1 MIILRMNYLLPLQK
15 QLSLSNFR
23 FFEMRKFL
31 ILLFVLTIFSCADS
45 TDKEIVHIEGVA
57 FGSSFS
63 VKYLGD
69 SSKKYNKSIDSII
82 HAINKSLST
91 YLPTSDISYINKGD
105 SLIQVDDLFIEVFTK
120 SKKIY
125 LETNGV
131 FDPTIGI
138 LVNAWGFGPEKPIE
152 NLDSIKVK
160 SLLQFVGLDKVVLND
175 KVVKKAYPEI
185 YLDFNS
191 IAPGF
196 AADVIGRFL
205 ESKKIT
211 DYMVEM
217 GGEIRARG
225 KNQQGNDWKIA
236 IENPNFDGS
245 RSFAAFISLK
255 NQSLAT
261 SGNYR
266 KFKIDEKGQKY
277 AHTINTK
284 TGFSSKTDLLSA
296 TVISNADCANVD
308 GYATA
313 FMAMGYQKTVEFLK
327 NRADLK
333 VFLIYAKPDGTMAT
347 YATVKFEN

>member
-1 MIILRMNYLLPLQK
+1 MIK
-15 QLSLSNFR
+15 QI
-23 FFEMRKFL
+23 L
-31 ILLFVLTIFSCADS
+31 ILFITFTIVSCGENS
-45 TDKEIVHIEGVA
+45 QKEIVHIEGVA

-63 VKYLGD
+63 VKYLD
-69 SSKKYNKSIDSII
+69 NTSKKYDKSIDSMI

-91 YLPTSDISYINKGD
+91 YLPTSDISRINKGD
-105 SLIQVDDLFIEVFTK
+105 STVVVDALFEEVFTK
-120 SKKIY
+120 SKKIHQ
-125 LETNGV
+125 ETNGI

-160 SLLQFVGLDKVVLND
+160 SLLQFVGFEKVVLKD
-175 KVVKKAYPEI
+175 HFVKKASPQI

-205 ESKKIT
+205 ESKNIH
-211 DYMVEM
+211 DYMIEI

-225 KNQQGNDWKIA
+225 KNQKGNDWKIA

-266 KFKIDEKGQKY
+266 KFKIDENGQKY

-284 TGFSSKTDLLSA
+284 TGFSSKTDLLSC
-296 TVISNADCANVD
+296 TVISNSDCADVD

-313 FMAMGYQKTVEFLK
+313 FMAMGYQNTLEFLK
-327 NRADLK
+327 NRPDLK
-333 VFLIYAKPDGTMAT
+333 VFLIYSKPDGTIAT
-347 YATVKFEN
+347 YATVKFEK